1 LIFKYKRIITM
12 QSFEQ
17 QYYES
22 EEFWKEGMVAD
33 EYNIRRL
40 NTSIELVPKGTATL
54 ADIGCGNGIF
64 GLMLQSQRPEI
75 DTVSVDRSETALKHV
90 KTKSKIGDIMD
101 LPFEDRTFDCVTC
114 FQVLEHIPYPVY
126 DRVLNELARVAKK
139 NVIISVPYQERTE
152 DDITKCPACHA
163 TFNIELHLR
172 NYFDRDIQQ
181 LFSKYG
187 FKCANQQL
195 IEKINT
201 SYLGV
206 NWYISFR
213 NARLK
218 NKGKFQSPLCPICGY
233 ENASFTLNETSVE
246 SSATKSNGGRIKS
259 LLKKLWPTV
268 KTRVHWVISVYERV

>member
-1 LIFKYKRIITM
+1 M

-22 EEFWKEGMVAD
+22 EQFWKEGMIED
-33 EYNIRRL
+33 EYNIKRL

-64 GLMLQSQRPEI
+64 ALLLQSQRPEI
-75 DTVSVDRSETALKHV
+75 DSTSVDRSETAVKRV
-90 KTKSKIGDIMD
+90 KTKSKVGDINA
-101 LPFEDRTFDCVTC
+101 LPFEDKTFDCVTC

-126 DRVLNELARVAKK
+126 DTVLNELARIAKK
-139 NVIISVPYQERTE
+139 NVIISVPYQEKTE

-172 NYFDRDIQQ
+172 NYFDKDIQE
-181 LFSKYG
+181 LFSKFGY
-187 FKCANQQL
+187 KCVKQQL

-201 SYLGV
+201 NYLGV
-206 NWYISFR
+206 GWYIKFR

-233 ENASFTLNETSVE
+233 ENPAFKIIEENKGPE
-246 SSATKSNGGRIKS
+246 ATQQGGGGIKS

-268 KTRVHWVISVYERV
+268 ATKAYWVIGVYERV